1 MNMRD
6 YPIVHLDINQSK
18 GTVLLFLFYISVIDW
33 GSSIMNIA
41 HPKNERD
48 SAPSLYLSDTRGRAG
63 TIVGFTTTRAIS
75 DCQLWVPIPHM
86 VRCTQYNIIW

>member
-1 MNMRD
+1 MD
-6 YPIVHLDINQSK
+6 
-18 GTVLLFLFYISVIDW
+18 
-33 GSSIMNIA
+33 IA

-75 DCQLWVPIPHM
+75 DCQL
-86 VRCTQYNIIW
+86 